1 MKELNTIKWVKRF
14 VMLATFG
21 IGYLCSEAQRG
32 NDNAQT
38 MFLYYNLGLLVMYGM
53 SLASRRMPH
62 RLEL

>member
-1 MKELNTIKWVKRF
+1 MKESNLKWFKRF

-21 IGYLCSEAQRG
+21 IGFLCSEAQRG

-53 SLASRRMPH
+53 SLAGRRMPE